1 MIRFLFKGILRD
13 PSRSVFPLIAIIAG
27 VAMVIAM
34 KGAMLGVMD
43 DMIRS
48 YAVLDTGHIKVV
60 TQSYAEMSDIF
71 PIDLGLTDVD
81 SLIGELSENYEDMF
95 FTPRIRFGG
104 LLDIPDENGETRAQS
119 PAAFMAADLLS
130 PNSRQIELINL
141 EQGIVSGRLPNQP
154 DEILVTAELAGKL
167 GIEAGDIA
175 TFVGSTMFGSMTTYN
190 FRVCGT
196 VVFGISAMD
205 RGFVIV
211 DIEGARDALDMTDSA
226 TEILGFFDDIIY
238 IEKQSLTICDRFNEL
253 QDEDEFAPMMLNL
266 RDQNN
271 LGLIL
276 DRTGWMTGIIAGIF
290 IGLVAIVLWNSGL
303 MSGLKRHGEIGIR
316 LAMGETKRH
325 VYNSMLAESL
335 MLGVIGTIVGT
346 AIGLALAYYLQEVG
360 LDYGESMEGLTIMMS
375 SVMRGKITPDLYF
388 IGILPGI
395 VATLI
400 GTAIAGR
407 SIYRREMSQLFK
419 ELEA

>member
-1 MIRFLFKGILRD
+1 MIRFLFKGVLRD
-13 PSRSVFPLIAIIAG
+13 PSRSVFPLIAIVTG

-34 KGAMLGVMD
+34 KGVMLGVMD

-60 TQSYAEMSDIF
+60 TQSYAEMADIF

-81 SLIGELSENYEDMF
+81 SLIGELSESNESMF

-104 LLDIPDENGETRAQS
+104 LVDIPDEDGETKAQS
-119 PAAFMAADLLS
+119 PAAFMAVDLLS
-130 PNSRQIELINL
+130 PGSRQIELLNL
-141 EQGIVSGRLPNQP
+141 EQGIVSGSLPDQP
-154 DEILVTAELAGKL
+154 DEILVTDELAGKL
-167 GIEAGDIA
+167 GIGPGDIA
-175 TFVGSTMFGSMTTYN
+175 TFVGTTMFGSMTTYN
-190 FRVCGT
+190 FHVAGT
-196 VVFGISAMD
+196 VVFGISAID
-205 RGFVIV
+205 KGFVII

-226 TEILGFFDDIIY
+226 TEILGFFNDMIY
-238 IEKQSLTICDRFNEL
+238 AEKPSLETCKKFNEL
-253 QDEDEFAPMMLNL
+253 QDEDEFAPLMMNL

-271 LGLIL
+271 FGLIL
-276 DRTGWMTGIIAGIF
+276 DRTAWMTGLIAAIF

-325 VYNSMLAESL
+325 VYNSLLIESL
-335 MLGVIGTIVGT
+335 MLGVFGTIIGT
-346 AIGLALAYYLQEVG
+346 AIGLALVYYLQEVG
-360 LDYGESMEGLTIMMS
+360 LNYQESMEGLTLMMS
-375 SVMRGKITPDLYF
+375 NVMRGKVTTDLYF

-407 SIYRREMSQLFK
+407 AIYKREMSRLFK

>member
-1 MIRFLFKGILRD
+1 
-13 PSRSVFPLIAIIAG
+13 LIAIIIG
-27 VAMVIAM
+27 VAFVIAM

-60 TQSYAEMSDIF
+60 TQSYAEMADIF

-81 SLIGELSENYEDMF
+81 SLIEELSENNEGMY

-104 LLDIPDENGETRAQS
+104 LLDIPDEYGETKAQS
-119 PAAFMAADLLS
+119 PAGFMAADLLS
-130 PNSRQIELINL
+130 PGSRQIELLNL
-141 EQGIVSGRLPNQP
+141 KQGLVSGKLPSEP
-154 DEILVTAELAGKL
+154 DEILITDELAGKL
-167 GIEAGDIA
+167 GIKPGDIA

-190 FRVCGT
+190 FRIVGT

-205 RGFVIV
+205 KGFVIL
-211 DIEGARDALDMTDSA
+211 DIKGARDALDMTDGA
-226 TEILGFFDDIIY
+226 TEILGFFDDMIY
-238 IEKQSLTICDRFNEL
+238 AEERSHMFREAFNNA
-253 QDEDEFAPMMLNL
+253 QVDGEFAPVMRSL

-271 LGLIL
+271 LGMIL
-276 DRTGWMTGIIAGIF
+276 DRANWMVGIITGIF

-325 VYNSMLAESL
+325 VYNSLLVESL
-335 MLGVIGTIVGT
+335 MLGVIGTVVGT
-346 AIGLALAYYLQEVG
+346 AIGMALVYYLQEVG
-360 LDYGESMEGLTIMMS
+360 INYQDAMEGLTIMMS

-407 SIYRREMSQLFK
+407 SVYKREMSQLFK